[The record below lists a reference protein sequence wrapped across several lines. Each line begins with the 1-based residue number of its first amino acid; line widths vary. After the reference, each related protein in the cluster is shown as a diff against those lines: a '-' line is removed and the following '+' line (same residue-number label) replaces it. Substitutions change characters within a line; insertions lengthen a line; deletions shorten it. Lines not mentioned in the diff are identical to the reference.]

1 MVKDKKIN
9 ICVLVSGN
17 GTNLQSIIDYEKA
30 GRLQSGKITLVC
42 SNKPDAFGLQRA
54 ESSNIETRVFKNEAE
69 LLDVLN
75 INNIDVLVL
84 AGFLKILTPE
94 FIDSFKGPIIN
105 IHPSLIPS
113 FCGKGSYG
121 IHVHEQALKRGV
133 KYTGATVHYVNEI
146 PDGGEIIDQKV
157 VPVLKEDTPETL
169 QKRVMKEAEWIILPE
184 AVESVSK
191 KILLSKYNK

>member
-1 MVKDKKIN
+1 MVDVNKKKIN

-30 GRLQSGKITLVC
+30 GKLNSGKIVLVC
-42 SNKPDAFGLQRA
+42 SNKSKAFGLKRA
-54 ESSNIETRVFKNEAE
+54 EDNNIRTCVFNSEIE
-69 LLDVLN
+69 LIDVLRSHD
-75 INNIDVLVL
+75 IDVLVL

-94 FIDSFKGPIIN
+94 FIDNFKNPIIN

-121 IHVHEQALKRGV
+121 IHVHEQALERGV

-146 PDGGEIIDQKV
+146 PDGGEIISQKV
-157 VPVLKEDTPETL
+157 VPVLEDDTPATL

-191 KILLSKYNK
+191 KILLSK